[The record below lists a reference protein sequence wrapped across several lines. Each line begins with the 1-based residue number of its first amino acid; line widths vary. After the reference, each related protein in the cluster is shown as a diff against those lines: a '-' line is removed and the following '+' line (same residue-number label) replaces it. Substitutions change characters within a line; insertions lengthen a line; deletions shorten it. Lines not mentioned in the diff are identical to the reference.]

1 VGKLS
6 KISVSEWIHITF
18 LMIWYWNS

>member
-6 KISVSEWIHITF
+6 KISVSEWIYITF